1 MDRAI
6 LQQRQLTL
14 RFPLRGQ
21 FRLDDFVAGSNAEL
35 LAQLR
40 ALGWDRRFQAVWLA
54 ADPCRGK
61 SHLLQGACHSVAA
74 RGGLVAYLPARELQG
89 VTDAFSGLGGFAL
102 VAVDDLDLLIG
113 NRQSEE
119 ALLALYLDLAAS
131 GGVLLSAAGAVPS
144 ALVFALPDLGSRLR
158 AAQCFRV
165 RALGDEDTAE
175 VARRYA
181 ARSGIELRDDALRY
195 LMQRGSRDPS
205 ELLRQIDVLDAA
217 ALSAHRRVTVPFIKS
232 VLGL

>member
-21 FRLDDFVAGSNAEL
+21 FRLDDFVAGDDVEL
-35 LAQLR
+35 LAQLG
-40 ALGWDRRFQAVWLA
+40 ALGRDRRFQSLWLA
-54 ADPCRGK
+54 AEPCSGK
-61 SHLLQGACHSVAA
+61 SHLLQGACHAVAA
-74 RGGLVAYLPARELQG
+74 GGGLVAYLPARELRG
-89 VTDAFSGLGGFAL
+89 DTEALSGLGGFAL
-102 VAVDDLDLLIG
+102 VAVDDADLLIG
-113 NRQSEE
+113 ARRSEE
-119 ALLALYLDLAAS
+119 ALLSLYLDLATT
-131 GGVLLSAAGAVPS
+131 GGVLLTAAGTTPA
-144 ALVFALPDLGSRLR
+144 ALVFALPDLGSRMR

-165 RALGDEDTAE
+165 RALGDEDKAE

-181 ARSGIELRDDALRY
+181 ARSGIELRDDALRF
-195 LMQRGSRDPS
+195 LMQRGSRDPAR
-205 ELLRQIDVLDAA
+205 LLRQIDVLDAA